1 MQAPAAAAD
10 SPPHARRSA
19 VPGIGIL
26 AGFLPWIVFG
36 LLSWIGHRPEGVA
49 CALVTSAGQNAW
61 RAHTRNLKS
70 FELATLAFLVVEMSA
85 WLSGHGAW
93 FEPWGTVVLNLV
105 LGFTAV
111 GTIAAGRPFTWQ
123 YARDD
128 WPEPY
133 WRDPMFLRTN
143 AILTWVWAAAFFFG
157 AATALIA
164 VDATRGVVVLRYVA
178 PNLATAFA
186 AVFSFVFPAWYPRRE
201 IRRKLQRLDPHRWP
215 LPSPLDADSP
225 VIVIGNGIAELATAA
240 LLARGG
246 ATVTVVGS
254 PESPHI
260 ASSAVRPCDV
270 VGSSGLGPGGA
281 VTNLLRRLG
290 ADEALPW
297 RRLRRAAIID
307 GARVSLPSGR
317 DALAAALC
325 AAFPSDADGIRTLLS
340 LLESMR
346 AEALIGADRN
356 GGVAAP
362 ASTVDEELYWPA
374 NHPRLFPWQDRSF
387 HDLLRAHVRD
397 PRLIALLWCMG
408 SRPWERAD
416 ACTVG
421 RLAPELEVWIDG
433 PASIEGGTPALRAL
447 LTAAIER
454 HGGSVLRGRVG
465 ERVVVEQGRVAAV
478 ETSDGERLRA
488 GLVVSGA
495 GARATF
501 SSLIGAKPPMP
512 VSDPAAGVL
521 AMEFE
526 LDGIHELGSEL
537 VLIPEGPIGP
547 HSILS
552 HAPLRPA
559 LTLIA
564 AHDCVQDAASRALLR
579 CFPELAGRLTLRKA
593 ARLHADRSPLPA
605 KSHVEGLFFV
615 GRDIEPG
622 SGLAAEVNGA
632 TLVADRILRGDA
644 GP

>member
-1 MQAPAAAAD
+1 MQARAAAAD

-70 FELATLAFLVVEMSA
+70 FELATLAFLTIEISA

-105 LGFTAV
+105 LGATAV

-164 VDATRGVVVLRYVA
+164 IEATRGVVVLRYVV

-201 IRRKLQRLDPHRWP
+201 ISRKRQRLDPHRWP
-215 LPSPLDADSP
+215 LPCPLDADSP
-225 VIVIGNGIAELATAA
+225 VVVIGKGIAELATAA

-246 ATVTVVGS
+246 ARVTVVGG
-254 PESPHI
+254 PPARDI
-260 ASSAVRPCDV
+260 DSSAVHPCDLA
-270 VGSSGLGPGGA
+270 GASGLGPGGS
-281 VTNLLRRLG
+281 VTNLLRRIG
-290 ADEALPW
+290 AEDELQW
-297 RRLRRAAIID
+297 RRLRRSAILD
-307 GARVSLPSGR
+307 GARISLPSGR
-317 DALAAALC
+317 DALAAAIGS
-325 AAFPSDADGIRTLLS
+325 AFPSDADGIRTLLS
-340 LLESMR
+340 LLEDMR
-346 AEALIGADRN
+346 ADALIGADRN

-387 HDLLRAHVRD
+387 HELLRAHLRD
-397 PRLIALLWCMG
+397 PRLIALLWSMG
-408 SRPWERAD
+408 SRPWERTG

-421 RLAPELEVWIDG
+421 RLAPELDVWLEG
-433 PASIEGGTPALRAL
+433 PATIEGGVPALAAL

-454 HGGSVLRGRVG
+454 HGGRVLGGRVG

-478 ETSDGERLRA
+478 ETSDGERLQA

-495 GARATF
+495 GARTTF
-501 SSLIGAKPPMP
+501 SSLPGGEPPMP

-521 AMEFE
+521 AMGFE

-537 VLIPEGPIGP
+537 ILIPDDPIGP
-547 HSILS
+547 HSMVS
-552 HAPLRPA
+552 HSPLRPA

-564 AHDCVQDAASRALLR
+564 AHDCDQGAASHALLR
-579 CFPELAGRLTLRKA
+579 RFPELEGRLTPRTA
-593 ARLHADRSPLPA
+593 TRLHADRSPLPA
-605 KSHVEGLFFV
+605 KSHVEGLLLV
-615 GRDIEPG
+615 GRDIDPG

-632 TLVADRILRGDA
+632 TLVADRILRGDTA
-644 GP
+644 P